1 MTDDKKST
9 SKEQEDYL
17 VLVSESSFATV
28 FPKYREKY
36 IKECWPLLANN
47 FLSNH
52 GIKAALDM
60 MEGSITVTTTRKMS
74 DPYAIIKS
82 RDVIKLICRGVP
94 YQQAIKILDDDNITS
109 DIIKIGRLVRS
120 RERFVR
126 RRQRIVGPSGAT
138 LKAIELLTDCY
149 VLIQGNTVAAIGPYK
164 GLAAVRKITEDC
176 LVKNIHPVFN
186 IKRLLI
192 QKELAKDPT
201 LAEANWE
208 RFLPQ
213 LPKSTPLKKKK
224 TSIKKKK
231 EYTPFPPEQ
240 TLSKVDEQLA
250 SGEYFLIEDKKRDG
264 KGQGPTKPMR
274 GPRPKFGGSGGKDKF
289 SGGQKDK
296 FKGRGGGKFK
306 GKPEREL
313 RL

>member
-1 MTDDKKST
+1 
-9 SKEQEDYL
+9 
-17 VLVSESSFATV
+17 
-28 FPKYREKY
+28 
-36 IKECWPLLANN
+36 
-47 FLSNH
+47 
-52 GIKAALDM
+52 
-60 MEGSITVTTTRKMS
+60 MEGSVTVTTTRKMS

-109 DIIKIGRLVRS
+109 DIIKIGRLVHN

-149 VLIQGNTVAAIGPYK
+149 VLVQGNTVGAIGPYK
-164 GLAAVRKITEDC
+164 GLATVRKIVEDC

-213 LPKSTPLKKKK
+213 LPKSTQLKKEEGHHQAQEGVHTIPARTDIVQGGPAAGIRRILFERRKQGQPL
-224 TSIKKKK
+224 SIQRSDQAGSRSA
-231 EYTPFPPEQ
+231 T
-240 TLSKVDEQLA
+240 KVRRLRWQK
-250 SGEYFLIEDKKRDG
+250 I
-264 KGQGPTKPMR
+264 
-274 GPRPKFGGSGGKDKF
+274 GSGRQRATSKAWCERW
-289 SGGQKDK
+289 QKIYWL
-296 FKGRGGGKFK
+296 FQ
-306 GKPEREL
+306 EL
-313 RL
+313 IVSFCT